1 VKADTKEKLR
11 RRALLRI
18 NFMRRMAIDMV
29 SKYFLKTKSPTFAEL
44 LADRGH
50 PGPKIFKLKFDDFKF
65 NELSIHF

>member
-1 VKADTKEKLR
+1 
-11 RRALLRI
+11 
-18 NFMRRMAIDMV
+18 MRRMAIDMA